1 MAALGRPSMRG
12 HKARC
17 LVSSQQWHL
26 PSRLFFVVR
35 TENDAQ
41 IVSRSKLKVFG
52 LEHFFESSTP
62 YNFDFVA
69 IHTFHHFSY
78 PIRTSQ
84 GSCVLRISGI
94 PCLFVG
100 VTPRSRRCG
109 HVQTPF
115 TIELYTVYSW
125 TFHLNTFFFAFWLIF
140 PRWQTSSNV
149 LSPWIVQFSNN
160 FFSLRLLAQVCFFC
174 MSDRH
179 GTQICMNQ
187 LMTSSKCHHGNHGQ
201 LCRLLFDYSSS
212 LFVHSSVVC
221 LFNNEL
227 HAVSVTTWRFVIQNF
242 LGIHDIKGLRPVRW
256 HALQRAARRS
266 PARISPRTDA
276 RWCKQKY
283 RHFVLD
289 DLLFFFDSPN
299 EDAQSNLLHQPTQSS
314 THAAIQPF
322 HVEVGLGGAWA
333 STRGIVLCN
342 D

>member
-125 TFHLNTFFFAFWLIF
+125 TFHLNTFF
-140 PRWQTSSNV
+140 
-149 LSPWIVQFSNN
+149 
-160 FFSLRLLAQVCFFC
+160 
-174 MSDRH
+174 
-179 GTQICMNQ
+179 
-187 LMTSSKCHHGNHGQ
+187 
-201 LCRLLFDYSSS
+201 LLFDWFSQDGKHHQTSYHHGLFSSRTTS
-212 LFVHSSVVC
+212 SAWGYLHRFAFSACPTAMEPRSVWISWWHPQNVIMAIMGNYVVCCLITLQVCLCIAELFVFLTMNSMQ
-221 LFNNEL
+221 FQ
-227 HAVSVTTWRFVIQNF
+227 WR
-242 LGIHDIKGLRPVRW
+242 LE
-256 HALQRAARRS
+256 
-266 PARISPRTDA
+266 
-276 RWCKQKY
+276 
-283 RHFVLD
+283 
-289 DLLFFFDSPN
+289 DLLSRIFSVYMTLKAFD
-299 EDAQSNLLHQPTQSS
+299 QSADTLCKEQR
-314 THAAIQPF
+314 
-322 HVEVGLGGAWA
+322 GGAQLA
-333 STRGIVLCN
+333 SLHGQMQDDASRSIDTLCWMTSCFSLTRPTKMHKATCCTNPPSHLHMQQFSHSM
-342 D
+342 

>member
-1 MAALGRPSMRG
+1 MTMPSAPLVLPAVEGTMLCNGSLYPRDSLLLQPSGTNETIWKQEMTNRSQTKIKKSISAVATEGTFNFNQYKSWNQVQRATFPKIFGAAFQWQPWADPQCVE

-115 TIELYTVYSW
+115 TIELYTLYSW
-125 TFHLNTFFFAFWLIF
+125 TFHLNTFFFAF
-140 PRWQTSSNV
+140 
-149 LSPWIVQFSNN
+149 
-160 FFSLRLLAQVCFFC
+160 
-174 MSDRH
+174 
-179 GTQICMNQ
+179 
-187 LMTSSKCHHGNHGQ
+187 
-201 LCRLLFDYSSS
+201 
-212 LFVHSSVVC
+212 
-221 LFNNEL
+221 
-227 HAVSVTTWRFVIQNF
+227 
-242 LGIHDIKGLRPVRW
+242 
-256 HALQRAARRS
+256 
-266 PARISPRTDA
+266 
-276 RWCKQKY
+276 
-283 RHFVLD
+283 
-289 DLLFFFDSPN
+289 
-299 EDAQSNLLHQPTQSS
+299 
-314 THAAIQPF
+314 
-322 HVEVGLGGAWA
+322 
-333 STRGIVLCN
+333 
-342 D
+342 